1 MGSSGQVG
9 VQQDEWDQ
17 VWQDYDRRRP
27 AVVKRQPEA
36 VPKVVAAA
44 PVPSGQASAAR
55 RRTRGFGLLL
65 GFGACLGLATLFGM
79 PNAGSY
85 PAPAVTLTSLASLA
99 PEEAEM
105 PPLTVA
111 VSRLAAESSAAACW
125 VMRLAPQATTW
136 AHPGAHPGAQPCV
149 EP

>member
-1 MGSSGQVG
+1 MGSSGQIG
-9 VQQDEWDQ
+9 AQQDEWDQ

-27 AVVKRQPEA
+27 AVVKFQPMA
-36 VPKVVAAA
+36 ASSPVAPASVTSI
-44 PVPSGQASAAR
+44 PVSAAR

-65 GFGACLGLATLFGM
+65 AVTACLGLAALFGL
-79 PNAGSY
+79 PETRRY
-85 PAPAVTLTSLASLA
+85 PAPAEALASLASLA
-99 PEEAEM
+99 PEEAEL

-125 VMRLAPQATTW
+125 VMRLAPQATPW
-136 AHPGAHPGAQPCV
+136 AQPCV